1 MICRCTSP
9 FRSAL
14 LALGTVCVFASSAL
28 GGYDAGVGGPKPGDP
43 PYLPP
48 GQLPMQLE
56 GVGVE
61 EHLGRT
67 IDLDLEFV
75 AENGY
80 PVKLKDYFNQGRPV
94 ILDLVYYKCPML
106 CTLVL
111 NAQTQTMRDIA
122 WTPGKDYEVVTISID
137 PREAFN
143 VTREKKAI
151 YLSTYDRP
159 APGWHFLTDKDNNA
173 KKLAEMMGFHYRYD
187 EKQEQYAHAAAIMI
201 LTPTGKISRYL
212 YGIRYP
218 SRDVRFALAE
228 AAEGRLTMAVEKLL
242 LFCYHYDPQAN
253 RYVLFAMN
261 VMRAGGILTVLI
273 ISFTL
278 WRLFRADRIRTRTL
292 AEGLRRAP
300 NHREGIA

>member
-1 MICRCTSP
+1 MNSICTIP
-9 FRSAL
+9 FRRAL
-14 LALGTVCVFASSAL
+14 LALAAVCVLMPSAFAGPDSR
-28 GGYDAGVGGPKPGDP
+28 VGGPNPGDP
-43 PYLPP
+43 LVLPP
-48 GQLPMQLE
+48 GVLPMQLE

-67 IDLDLEFV
+67 IDLDLTFI

-80 PVKLKDYFNQGRPV
+80 PVRLGDFFNQGRPV

-137 PREAFN
+137 PREAFD
-143 VTREKKAI
+143 VAREKKAI

-173 KKLAEMMGFHYRYD
+173 KKLAELMGFHYRYD
-187 EKQEQYAHAAAIMI
+187 EKQEQYAHVAAIMI
-201 LTPTGKISRYL
+201 LTPKGKISRYL

-228 AAEGRLTMAVEKLL
+228 AADGRLTMAVEKFL

-253 RYVLFAMN
+253 RYVLFALN
-261 VMRAGGILTVLI
+261 VMRTGGILTVLL

-278 WRLFRADRIRTRTL
+278 WRLFRADRIRTQAL
-292 AEGLRRAP
+292 AVGLARAP
-300 NHREGIA
+300 NHREGIV

>member
-1 MICRCTSP
+1 MIRRHTTSIS
-9 FRSAL
+9 RAL
-14 LALGTVCVFASSAL
+14 LALGAMCAL
-28 GGYDAGVGGPKPGDP
+28 AALAFGGPDSRVGGPNPGDP
-43 PYLPP
+43 PVLPP

-67 IDLDLEFV
+67 IDLDLTFI

-80 PVKLKDYFNQGRPV
+80 PVKLSDYFNQGRPV

-137 PREAFN
+137 PREAFD
-143 VTREKKAI
+143 VAREKKAI

-187 EKQEQYAHAAAIMI
+187 PKQEQYAHAAAIMI

-228 AAEGRLTMAVEKLL
+228 AGEGRLTMAVEKLL

-253 RYVLFAMN
+253 RYVLFALN
-261 VMRAGGILTVLI
+261 VMRGGGILTVLI

-278 WRLFRADRIRTRTL
+278 WRLFRADRIRTQIL
-292 AEGLRRAP
+292 AAGLARAP
-300 NHREGIA
+300 NHREGLV